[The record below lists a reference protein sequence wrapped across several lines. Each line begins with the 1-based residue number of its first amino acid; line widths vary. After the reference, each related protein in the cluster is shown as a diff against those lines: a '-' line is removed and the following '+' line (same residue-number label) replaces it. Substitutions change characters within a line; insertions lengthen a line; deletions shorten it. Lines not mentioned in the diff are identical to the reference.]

1 MGNET
6 SNPQENELEDEFA
19 KFDGIETLGYRVLG
33 VQPNSPASAAGL
45 VSFLDFLVGCNGE
58 MLLGSGEGLEEG
70 EEYDDVD
77 FPGVLRDNVG
87 KELELLVH
95 NIKSNSQRLVKIT
108 PTADWG
114 GAGLLG
120 VTIRLDNYGGADER
134 LIRVLSVEHNSP
146 AAIAGLVPMSDFL
159 LGTASTSFE
168 SDEVLAEVLMM
179 HVDRI
184 VEIYVYSSE
193 SDVVR
198 VVTLMPTLSWG
209 GRGLLGA
216 EVGTGYLHRFPKSC
230 RGTDGRSVE
239 RKVKMGVRPTEA
251 LEGKKLGGVSKA
263 SKVDAED
270 QITRDEDEMVDLTA
284 LTDSM
289 SGSMKVMR
297 FEEQMEMEPDPAE
310 EQQQSERPADQT
322 TEQTGEEPAGEP
334 SIESGKVEKLPE
346 SHAQHSSEAD
356 AVFAGPPPDITS
368 EHISQ
373 GAEGLGID
381 LR

>member
-1 MGNET
+1 LTNNECIIA
-6 SNPQENELEDEFA
+6 D
-19 KFDGIETLGYRVLG
+19 KKV
-33 VQPNSPASAAGL
+33 
-45 VSFLDFLVGCNGE
+45 
-58 MLLGSGEGLEEG
+58 
-70 EEYDDVD
+70 
-77 FPGVLRDNVG
+77 
-87 KELELLVH
+87 VH

-108 PTADWG
+108 PTSDWG

-159 LGTASTSFE
+159 LGTTSTSFE

-251 LEGKKLGGVSKA
+251 LEGKKVESVSESLTA
-263 SKVDAED
+263 DAEEGT
-270 QITRDEDEMVDLTA
+270 IRDEDEMVDLTA
-284 LTDSM
+284 LTDSL

-310 EQQQSERPADQT
+310 EERKSETPADQI
-322 TEQTGEEPAGEP
+322 TEQTVEESAGEP
-334 SIESGKVEKLPE
+334 SNESGRKKELSE
-346 SHAQHSSEAD
+346 SRAQYTSEAD
-356 AVFAGPPPDITS
+356 ELFASPPPDITP
-368 EHISQ
+368 EKISQ

>member
-1 MGNET
+1 
-6 SNPQENELEDEFA
+6 
-19 KFDGIETLGYRVLG
+19 
-33 VQPNSPASAAGL
+33 
-45 VSFLDFLVGCNGE
+45 
-58 MLLGSGEGLEEG
+58 
-70 EEYDDVD
+70 
-77 FPGVLRDNVG
+77 
-87 KELELLVH
+87 
-95 NIKSNSQRLVKIT
+95 
-108 PTADWG
+108 
-114 GAGLLG
+114 
-120 VTIRLDNYGGADER
+120 
-134 LIRVLSVEHNSP
+134 
-146 AAIAGLVPMSDFL
+146 
-159 LGTASTSFE
+159 
-168 SDEVLAEVLMM
+168 MM

-251 LEGKKLGGVSKA
+251 LEGKKKEGVSESLA
-263 SKVDAED
+263 ADAEEGT
-270 QITRDEDEMVDLTA
+270 TRDEDEMVDLTA
-284 LTDSM
+284 LTDSL
-289 SGSMKVMR
+289 SGNMKVMR

-310 EQQQSERPADQT
+310 DERNSETPADQI

-334 SIESGKVEKLPE
+334 SNESGRKKELSE
-346 SHAQHSSEAD
+346 SRAQYTSEAD
-356 AVFAGPPPDITS
+356 ELFASPPPDSTP
-368 EHISQ
+368 EKISQ